1 MDQSQKIEGK
11 VFLTNDSLSLPF
23 THLSLQKSKINTW
36 VQDPFSYVQQLLNYA
51 IESVA
56 Q

>member
-11 VFLTNDSLSLPF
+11 VFLANDSLSLHTLVIAVKNQHMSPRSF
-23 THLSLQKSKINTW
+23 FVRTTIELRC
-36 VQDPFSYVQQLLNYA
+36 A